1 LGKLI
6 LIIMQKLNRLFIF
19 FVSISFISCVEDS
32 ALSDQFDDGPNLVGF
47 VSAATNASVVADG
60 SEQNFL
66 LTINLTG
73 PTSMD
78 MSGDI
83 SVTVEIDESTTAVEG
98 VHYRLPS
105 KELMLSENTNYI
117 GNLPLTVITDGI
129 APPLAANPKLIL
141 NITEISSDSV
151 VPNGRTYQ
159 TVITLEY
166 LCFSILSG
174 KYSTESA
181 AYYRIGTFYYD
192 ENDWPEEMEI
202 IYVCDNT
209 YRVLEWVGPF
219 DGNEWYFTA
228 QTNPAGGDVAD
239 GATIDYLTEFNGQEV
254 LMNDQRV
261 ISCTSEPASFLEL
274 ECGNTNFV
282 SVDGSDISLDMTF
295 GYFTG
300 GAIDEDAGTGP
311 REFYQLLNKIN

>member
-1 LGKLI
+1 MK
-6 LIIMQKLNRLFIF
+6 KLNKLFIL
-19 FVSISFISCVEDS
+19 FVSISLISCVEDT

-47 VSAATNASVVADG
+47 VSATKNASVVADG
-60 SEQNFL
+60 SEQDFL

-73 PTSMD
+73 PTSLD

-83 SVTVEIDESTTAVEG
+83 SVTVEIDESTTAIEG
-98 VHYRLPS
+98 VHYKLAS
-105 KELMLSENTNYI
+105 KELTLSENTNYI

-141 NITEISSDSV
+141 NISEISSDSV

-159 TVITLEY
+159 TAVTLEY

-181 AYYRIGTFYYD
+181 AYYRIGKFYYD

-228 QTNPAGGDVAD
+228 PTNPAGGDVAD
-239 GATIDYLTEFNGQEV
+239 GAPIDYLTEFNGEEV

-261 ISCTSEPASFLEL
+261 ISCKSEPASFLSL
-274 ECGNTNFV
+274 ECGDTDFV
-282 SVDGSDISLDMTF
+282 TVDGSDISLDMTF

-300 GAIDEDAGTGP
+300 DVISEDDGTGP